1 MRSHA
6 VIIATALVWLIGLES
21 AEAKLDILV
30 DKATQRMLVI
40 QDGYIRY
47 MWPVSTGRDNM
58 ATPNGVYAPQR
69 LERNWFS
76 KAYYDSP
83 MPFSIF
89 FHGGYAIH
97 GSYAIDRLGGPAS
110 HGCVRLHPHHAAILF
125 DLVQQEG
132 PSNTSIEITDDGR
145 APEGPPVPGR
155 DSASLQGAYPSA
167 PPSRDTVGMGPGANA
182 PLPSRDNMAGMG
194 PGDYPPVP
202 SRDVAGAGPGAYP
215 PMRRRDVAG
224 VGPGDYPP
232 MPPRDVAGAG
242 PGAYP
247 PMPPRDVAGAGP
259 GVYPPMR
266 RRDVAGVGPGAYPP
280 ASPRDIVG
288 VGPGMYSP
296 APNGIRF
303 REDAPDLPPALRS
316 NQPMPPQPSMR
327 PAPPR
332 RLIANVKPSEGL
344 EAVPASSPP
353 RIPSQASEPRSRPK
367 LMEAPKVIMGPRVA
381 EGSSP
386 QPAQPGSSSSSLK
399 LLPTSCW
406 SGGASR
412 WQWWSAGHGNQC
424 KQ

>member
-6 VIIATALVWLIGLES
+6 VILATALVWLIGLES

-76 KAYYDSP
+76 REYYDSP

-132 PSNTSIEITDDGR
+132 PGSTSIEITDDGHP
-145 APEGPPVPGR
+145 PEGPPVPGR
-155 DSASLQGAYPSA
+155 DSASLQGAYPPA
-167 PPSRDTVGMGPGANA
+167 LPSRDTVGMGPGAA
-182 PLPSRDNMAGMG
+182 
-194 PGDYPPVP
+194 PPV
-202 SRDVAGAGPGAYP
+202 S
-215 PMRRRDVAG
+215 
-224 VGPGDYPP
+224 
-232 MPPRDVAGAG
+232 PRDI
-242 PGAYP
+242 
-247 PMPPRDVAGAGP
+247 
-259 GVYPPMR
+259 
-266 RRDVAGVGPGAYPP
+266 AGVGPGAYPP
-280 ASPRDIVG
+280 ASPRDIAG
-288 VGPGMYSP
+288 VGPGMYP
-296 APNGIRF
+296 PVPKRVRF
-303 REDAPDLPPALRS
+303 REDAPDLPPALRG
-316 NQPMPPQPSMR
+316 NQPMPPRASLPPQPPIQ

-332 RLIANVKPSEGL
+332 RMMANIKPPEGL
-344 EAVPASSPP
+344 EAVPASGPP
-353 RIPSQASEPRSRPK
+353 RMPSQASEPRSKPK

-386 QPAQPGSSSSSLK
+386 PPAQPGSSASFK
-399 LLPTSCW
+399 LLPASCW

-412 WQWWSAGHGNQC
+412 WQWWASRQENQC

>member
-6 VIIATALVWLIGLES
+6 VILATALVWLIGLES

-76 KAYYDSP
+76 REYYDSP

-132 PSNTSIEITDDGR
+132 PNKTSIEITDDGR
-145 APEGPPVPGR
+145 APEGPALPGG
-155 DSASLQGAYPSA
+155 DSAALRGAYPPA
-167 PPSRDTVGMGPGANA
+167 LPSRDTVGMGPGATG
-182 PLPSRDNMAGMG
+182 PVPERDMAGMG
-194 PGDYPPVP
+194 P
-202 SRDVAGAGPGAYP
+202 R
-215 PMRRRDVAG
+215 
-224 VGPGDYPP
+224 DYPP

-247 PMPPRDVAGAGP
+247 PMRGRDVAGVGPGDYPPVPLRDVAGAGP

-280 ASPRDIVG
+280 ASPRDIAG
-288 VGPGMYSP
+288 VGPGMYPP

-316 NQPMPPQPSMR
+316 NQAMPPQPPMR

-344 EAVPASSPP
+344 EAVPPSGPP

-367 LMEAPKVIMGPRVA
+367 LMEAPKVIMGPRIA

-412 WQWWSAGHGNQC
+412 WQWWSSGHGNQC

>member
-6 VIIATALVWLIGLES
+6 VILATALLWLIGLES

-76 KAYYDSP
+76 RAYYDSP

-145 APEGPPVPGR
+145 PAEGPPVPGR

-167 PPSRDTVGMGPGANA
+167 PPSRDTVGMGPGA
-182 PLPSRDNMAGMG
+182 
-194 PGDYPPVP
+194 YPPVP
-202 SRDVAGAGPGAYP
+202 PRDIAGAGPGAYP
-215 PMRRRDVAG
+215 PAS
-224 VGPGDYPP
+224 
-232 MPPRDVAGAG
+232 PRDTTGT
-242 PGAYP
+242 
-247 PMPPRDVAGAGP
+247 
-259 GVYPPMR
+259 
-266 RRDVAGVGPGAYPP
+266 GPGAYPP

-288 VGPGMYSP
+288 VGPGMNSP
-296 APNGIRF
+296 VPRGVRF

-316 NQPMPPQPSMR
+316 NQPMPQQPPMR
-327 PAPPR
+327 PAPP
-332 RLIANVKPSEGL
+332 
-344 EAVPASSPP
+344 P
-353 RIPSQASEPRSRPK
+353 RMPSQASEPRSKPK
-367 LMEAPKVIMGPRVA
+367 LMEAPKVIEAPRVIMGPRVA

-386 QPAQPGSSSSSLK
+386 PSAQSGSSSSSFK
-399 LLPTSCW
+399 MLPASCW
-406 SGGASR
+406 TGGASR
-412 WQWWSAGHGNQC
+412 WQWWSSSGRGNQC

>member
-1 MRSHA
+1 LRLQRKHNIVCPNCTLSLVKKAPRNIPESSGLSTGQEPVELVMRSHA
-6 VIIATALVWLIGLES
+6 VILATALVWLIGLQS

-76 KAYYDSP
+76 REYYDSP

-132 PSNTSIEITDDGR
+132 PSSTSIEITDQGR
-145 APEGPPVPGR
+145 PPEGPPVPGR
-155 DSASLQGAYPSA
+155 DSASLQGAYPPA
-167 PPSRDTVGMGPGANA
+167 LPSRDTVGMGPGAN
-182 PLPSRDNMAGMG
+182 
-194 PGDYPPVP
+194 PPVP
-202 SRDVAGAGPGAYP
+202 PREIAGAGPGAYP
-215 PMRRRDVAG
+215 PMGSRDVAG
-224 VGPGDYPP
+224 G
-232 MPPRDVAGAG
+232 G

-247 PMPPRDVAGAGP
+247 PVPPRDIAGA
-259 GVYPPMR
+259 
-266 RRDVAGVGPGAYPP
+266 GPGAYPP
-280 ASPRDIVG
+280 ASPRDISG
-288 VGPGMYSP
+288 VGPGMYP
-296 APNGIRF
+296 PVPRRLRL
-303 REDAPDLPPALRS
+303 REDAPDLPPALRG
-316 NQPMPPQPSMR
+316 NQPMPSRASLPPQPPTQ

-332 RLIANVKPSEGL
+332 RMMANIKPAEGL
-344 EAVPASSPP
+344 ESVPASGPP
-353 RIPSQASEPRSRPK
+353 RMPSQASEPRSKPK
-367 LMEAPKVIMGPRVA
+367 LMEVPKIIMGPRVA

-386 QPAQPGSSSSSLK
+386 PPAQPGSSASFK
-399 LLPTSCW
+399 LLPASCW

-412 WQWWSAGHGNQC
+412 WQWWASRQENQC

>member
-6 VIIATALVWLIGLES
+6 VILATALVWLIGLES

-76 KAYYDSP
+76 REYYDSP

-132 PSNTSIEITDDGR
+132 PNKTSIEITDDGR
-145 APEGPPVPGR
+145 APEAPPLPGG
-155 DSASLQGAYPSA
+155 DSAALRGAY
-167 PPSRDTVGMGPGANA
+167 PPSRDTVGMGPGATG
-182 PLPSRDNMAGMG
+182 PVPERDMAGMG
-194 PGDYPPVP
+194 PG
-202 SRDVAGAGPGAYP
+202 G
-215 PMRRRDVAG
+215 
-224 VGPGDYPP
+224 
-232 MPPRDVAGAG
+232 
-242 PGAYP
+242 YP

-266 RRDVAGVGPGAYPP
+266 RRDIAGVGPGAYPP

-288 VGPGMYSP
+288 VGPGMYPP

-303 REDAPDLPPALRS
+303 REEAPDLPPALRS
-316 NQPMPPQPSMR
+316 NQPMPPQATMR

-344 EAVPASSPP
+344 ETVPASGPP

-367 LMEAPKVIMGPRVA
+367 LMEAPKVIMGPRIA

-386 QPAQPGSSSSSLK
+386 QLAQPGPSSSSLK

-412 WQWWSAGHGNQC
+412 WQWWSSGRGNQC

>member
-6 VIIATALVWLIGLES
+6 VILATALLWLIGLES

-76 KAYYDSP
+76 REYYDSP

-132 PSNTSIEITDDGR
+132 PDKTSIEITDDGR

-155 DSASLQGAYPSA
+155 DSASLQGAYPTA
-167 PPSRDTVGMGPGANA
+167 LPSRDTVGMGPGAN
-182 PLPSRDNMAGMG
+182 
-194 PGDYPPVP
+194 PPVP
-202 SRDVAGAGPGAYP
+202 PRDIAGAGPGAYP
-215 PMRRRDVAG
+215 PMG
-224 VGPGDYPP
+224 
-232 MPPRDVAGAG
+232 PRDVAGGG

-247 PMPPRDVAGAGP
+247 PMGPRDVAGGGP
-259 GVYPPMR
+259 GAYPPMGP
-266 RRDVAGVGPGAYPP
+266 RDVAGGRPGAYPP
-280 ASPRDIVG
+280 ASPRDIVAA
-288 VGPGMYSP
+288 GPGMY
-296 APNGIRF
+296 
-303 REDAPDLPPALRS
+303 PPVLRG
-316 NQPMPPQPSMR
+316 NQPMPPRGSLPPQPPMQ

-332 RLIANVKPSEGL
+332 RMMANMKPVAGL
-344 EAVPASSPP
+344 PNGAGEAASASGPP
-353 RIPSQASEPRSRPK
+353 RIPGEALAPRSKPK
-367 LMEAPKVIMGPRVA
+367 LMMEAPKVIEAPRVIMGPRVA
-381 EGSSP
+381 EGSPP
-386 QPAQPGSSSSSLK
+386 QPPQSGSSSSSLK
-399 LLPTSCW
+399 LLPASCW

-412 WQWWSAGHGNQC
+412 WQWWASSREGNQC